1 MTSKD
6 YVLKHDF
13 GYGREPELENLIKL
27 ELRNYEDIKV
37 YVEWTIREV
46 FSADVDSNN
55 IITFWED
62 KTKAQITIEKI

>member
-13 GYGREPELENLIKL
+13 GYCREPELENLIKL

-46 FSADVDSNN
+46 FSADVDINN
-55 IITFWED
+55 VITFWED

>member
-13 GYGREPELENLIKL
+13 GYCREPELKNLIKL

-37 YVEWTIREV
+37 YIEWTIREV

-55 IITFWED
+55 IITFSED
-62 KTKAQITIEKI
+62 KTKVQIKIEII